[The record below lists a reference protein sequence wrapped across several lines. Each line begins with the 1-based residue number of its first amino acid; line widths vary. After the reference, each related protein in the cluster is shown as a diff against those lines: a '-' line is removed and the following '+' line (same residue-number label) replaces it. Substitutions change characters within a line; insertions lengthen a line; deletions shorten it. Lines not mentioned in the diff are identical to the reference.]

1 MSRILM
7 ITGGKRGHWRQG
19 ISKSKALEAES
30 RRGVG
35 AQVLEVAAK
44 TGNVTPVQR
53 SLRVQMILE

>member
-1 MSRILM
+1 M